1 MRIEK
6 EPSLTMSNQTWR
18 TFLLMDAITSG
29 KGEKKAALCHQECL
43 NILLPTTDMY
53 PEVKLRGTSMG
64 PIVWQG
70 QEYLPGVLPP
80 ENAVRQI
87 LWELYEVNSSMN
99 CFHWTVGLVLVWT
112 HQTLPS
118 CLKGK
123 LRFHGV
129 FLSAPT
135 HILEFLSRVYP
146 TEESQPDYIYID
158 KACQILHTS
167 ISNGS
172 WDEWKRLPEL

>member
-6 EPSLTMSNQTWR
+6 EPSLTMSNQTWH

-87 LWELYEVNSSMN
+87 LWELYEVNFIHELLSLDRQACAGLDSSN
-99 CFHWTVGLVLVWT
+99 TSQLFERQIEISRCF
-112 HQTLPS
+112 
-118 CLKGK
+118 
-123 LRFHGV
+123 
-129 FLSAPT
+129 
-135 HILEFLSRVYP
+135 
-146 TEESQPDYIYID
+146 
-158 KACQILHTS
+158 S
-167 ISNGS
+167 IGSNAYT
-172 WDEWKRLPEL
+172 